1 MAWLEQHPVAGTYQL
16 VFRLGGSKFKRSLKT
31 ADRQE
36 AAARLARVKENI
48 RLVESGRLILPE
60 HADPASFFLSDGQL
74 NGKPKVAKRLLLSRL
89 MECYRAA
96 LPVGSLESET
106 LRITELHVRHFVR
119 VLGVR
124 KVLSELSLDD
134 LQRYV
139 LKRASEPGK
148 RGKTVSVGT
157 IRKEIA
163 TLTTLWNWALCTNR
177 LPTASS
183 WYERVTGRNP
193 AIEIVNEWETWQ
205 GGQIALHVKI
215 GREAAAARINPAS
228 SSLTI
233 EPKSS
238 SRPLR
243 RLAVE
248 VLEQP
253 AQPLPALDLG
263 EIAEGQRAI
272 AASDLGRLASRPRQ
286 EHISHS
292 LMWP

>member
-1 MAWLEQHPVAGTYQL
+1 MGAFAFCIPT
-16 VFRLGGSKFKRSLKT
+16 
-31 ADRQE
+31 
-36 AAARLARVKENI
+36 
-48 RLVESGRLILPE
+48 
-60 HADPASFFLSDGQL
+60 
-74 NGKPKVAKRLLLSRL
+74 
-89 MECYRAA
+89 
-96 LPVGSLESET
+96 
-106 LRITELHVRHFVR
+106 
-119 VLGVR
+119 
-124 KVLSELSLDD
+124 
-134 LQRYV
+134 
-139 LKRASEPGK
+139 
-148 RGKTVSVGT
+148 
-157 IRKEIA
+157 
-163 TLTTLWNWALCTNR
+163 LCTNR

>member
-1 MAWLEQHPVAGTYQL
+1 LCTIWHRAAKPG
-16 VFRLGGSKFKRSLKT
+16 KFHQFVVG
-31 ADRQE
+31 AYW
-36 AAARLARVKENI
+36 V
-48 RLVESGRLILPE
+48 
-60 HADPASFFLSDGQL
+60 FLSLRWIAVTCCSAFCSAGIVGVGHHEVVLHGDL
-74 NGKPKVAKRLLLSRL
+74 WRVAH
-89 MECYRAA
+89 
-96 LPVGSLESET
+96 P
-106 LRITELHVRHFVR
+106 
-119 VLGVR
+119 
-124 KVLSELSLDD
+124 
-134 LQRYV
+134 
-139 LKRASEPGK
+139 
-148 RGKTVSVGT
+148 
-157 IRKEIA
+157 
-163 TLTTLWNWALCTNR
+163 ALCTNR